1 MNDKQKLEDVE
12 LETEAGAGADIPL
25 LAEGEASR
33 SDMHV
38 VNLLKRFSLYDLL
51 NKLTRHQFFSSILC
65 LRRVAMKRTKCFYF
79 YELLFYVNTLL
90 LLSILLLLLLP

>member
-12 LETEAGAGADIPL
+12 LETGEHIETPL

-65 LRRVAMKRTKCFYF
+65 LRRVAMKRTKCFC
-79 YELLFYVNTLL
+79 LF
-90 LLSILLLLLLP
+90 